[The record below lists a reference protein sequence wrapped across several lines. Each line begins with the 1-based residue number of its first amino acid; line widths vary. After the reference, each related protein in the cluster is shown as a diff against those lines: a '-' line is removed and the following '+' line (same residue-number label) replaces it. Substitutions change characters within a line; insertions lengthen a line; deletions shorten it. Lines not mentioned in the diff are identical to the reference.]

1 MSDTILRIG
10 GGCGRAEILSQAYAR
25 GGAGPLHCAARRENN
40 SRRMARL
47 YTRTDAGRKAWDT
60 QNGLVALDCRRVL
73 GLLGQGTDP
82 RDLRAKLGWSESAV
96 NEILEELEQGGL
108 VVSIETAPDLDFTGD
123 FLIADIQ
130 AAQQQ
135 LREDLD
141 FTGSFRAEDL
151 RAAGEK
157 K

>member
-1 MSDTILRIG
+1 
-10 GGCGRAEILSQAYAR
+10 
-25 GGAGPLHCAARRENN
+25 
-40 SRRMARL
+40 MARL

-73 GLLGQGTDP
+73 GLLGQDTDP

-108 VVSIETAPDLDFTGD
+108 AESIEAAPSS
-123 FLIADIQ
+123 
-130 AAQQQ
+130 
-135 LREDLD
+135 DLD
-141 FTGSFRAEDL
+141 FTGSFSADEL

>member
-1 MSDTILRIG
+1 
-10 GGCGRAEILSQAYAR
+10 
-25 GGAGPLHCAARRENN
+25 
-40 SRRMARL
+40 MARL
-47 YTRTDAGRKAWDT
+47 YTRTDAGRRAWDT
-60 QNGLVALDCRRVL
+60 QDGLVALDCRRVL
-73 GLLGQGTDP
+73 GLLGQDTDP

-108 VVSIETAPDLDFTGD
+108 AESIDTAPSSDLDFTGN

>member
-1 MSDTILRIG
+1 MCCPLAEDAGIAAARFLSQDYA
-10 GGCGRAEILSQAYAR
+10 CGR
-25 GGAGPLHCAARRENN
+25 AGPLHCAALRENN

-73 GLLGQGTDP
+73 GLLGQDTDP

-108 VVSIETAPDLDFTGD
+108 VKSIEMAPSGGDLDFTGN
-123 FLIADIQ
+123 FLIPDIQ

-135 LREDLD
+135 LRDDLD
-141 FTGSFRAEDL
+141 FTDSFNADEL
-151 RAAGEK
+151 RAAR
-157 K
+157 

>member
-1 MSDTILRIG
+1 
-10 GGCGRAEILSQAYAR
+10 
-25 GGAGPLHCAARRENN
+25 
-40 SRRMARL
+40 MARL

-73 GLLGQGTDP
+73 GLLGQGTEP
-82 RDLRAKLGWSESAV
+82 KDLRAKLGWSESAV

-108 VVSIETAPDLDFTGD
+108 VESIETAPDLDFTGN

-151 RAAGEK
+151 RAASEK